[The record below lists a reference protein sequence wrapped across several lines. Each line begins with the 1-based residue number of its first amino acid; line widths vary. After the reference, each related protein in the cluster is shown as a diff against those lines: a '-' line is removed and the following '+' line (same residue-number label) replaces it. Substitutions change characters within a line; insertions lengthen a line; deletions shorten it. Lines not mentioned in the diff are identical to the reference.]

1 MIQRIT
7 NLFAVWTVLGVG
19 WAWFSPADFAWV
31 TDGSIRPLGQPLIP
45 VMLGIIML
53 GMGLTLT
60 VADFRRVAKMPRA
73 VIAGVVLQ
81 FTVMPLSGAVLA
93 GLFGLS
99 NGLAVGLILVA
110 CCPGGT
116 ASNVIAYMARAN
128 VALSVSMTMAST
140 LVAIALT
147 PVLTG
152 WLAGVYI
159 QIDRWN
165 LFLDMVSVV
174 LVPVIVGVTLARYL
188 PGLTRRIVPVAPI
201 VSIIFV
207 VLIVAGIVA
216 KSKPLIEANAGV
228 LLIALLALHALGF
241 GLGWLMAR
249 VLGFARDDLRTISIE
264 VGMQNSGL
272 GASLAS
278 TPAFAR
284 QFVDPMQAAL
294 APVPAAISAVYHV
307 VIGSLL
313 AALWRRERQA
323 APQEAIT
330 A

>member
-1 MIQRIT
+1 M
-7 NLFAVWTVLGVG
+7 
-19 WAWFSPADFAWV
+19 
-31 TDGSIRPLGQPLIP
+31 
-45 VMLGIIML
+45 
-53 GMGLTLT
+53 
-60 VADFRRVAKMPRA
+60 
-73 VIAGVVLQ
+73 
-81 FTVMPLSGAVLA
+81 
-93 GLFGLS
+93 
-99 NGLAVGLILVA
+99 
-110 CCPGGT
+110 
-116 ASNVIAYMARAN
+116 
-128 VALSVSMTMAST
+128 
-140 LVAIALT
+140 AIALT